1 MKHRI
6 VTVSV
11 LALLTLFT
19 LPTLAN
25 GVATTFNLVSSA
37 RVNPG
42 VTLLDQSFSPSVGG
56 LPFCFSGAL
65 GSILCY
71 TPSFLKTAYN
81 FPSGLDGTGQTIV
94 IVDAFGSPTIQ
105 SDLNTF
111 DSAFSIPAA
120 TVTVL
125 CGPTWTGSSSDTC
138 PVFDPSLPIDQACG
152 AVGWWEETTL
162 DVTISHG
169 LAPGANIVLVVA
181 NDCQDTSFNA
191 AESAVVN
198 QPSLQGS
205 IMSQSFGQP
214 DDLVGCLN
222 FPCTVI
228 DHSIKQGADK
238 IYNTARRNQWTV
250 IASSGDDGAN
260 EALSFVGTTEL
271 IPSWPSTNPLNLA
284 AGGTQGNPYGGE
296 YGAPPGR
303 GGTNSCA
310 ANTNCNTGL
319 VVINGGPT
327 GCTTAPRPG
336 VPTSCVPVGY
346 GGEGTWNEFN
356 TFGIRTASGG
366 GVSTLYGRPTYQT
379 NFPPKFTTL
388 LGTTVKGATGRLTPD
403 ISFNSAIQGGF
414 LAYLGF
420 LGRWAVF
427 GGTSAASPALAG
439 VVALLNQAH
448 GGPVGFLNAAIY
460 QLGASS
466 SYSSTFHDIT
476 DGNNSDTAGQFGVD
490 GFSAGAGYDLAT
502 GWGSPNVANFINAIN
517 AICASGC
524 PGP

>member
-152 AVGWWEETTL
+152 AVGWWRKHRT
-162 DVTISHG
+162 
-169 LAPGANIVLVVA
+169 
-181 NDCQDTSFNA
+181 
-191 AESAVVN
+191 
-198 QPSLQGS
+198 
-205 IMSQSFGQP
+205 
-214 DDLVGCLN
+214 
-222 FPCTVI
+222 
-228 DHSIKQGADK
+228 
-238 IYNTARRNQWTV
+238 R
-250 IASSGDDGAN
+250 
-260 EALSFVGTTEL
+260 
-271 IPSWPSTNPLNLA
+271 
-284 AGGTQGNPYGGE
+284 
-296 YGAPPGR
+296 GR
-303 GGTNSCA
+303 
-310 ANTNCNTGL
+310 
-319 VVINGGPT
+319 
-327 GCTTAPRPG
+327 
-336 VPTSCVPVGY
+336 
-346 GGEGTWNEFN
+346 
-356 TFGIRTASGG
+356 
-366 GVSTLYGRPTYQT
+366 
-379 NFPPKFTTL
+379 
-388 LGTTVKGATGRLTPD
+388 
-403 ISFNSAIQGGF
+403 
-414 LAYLGF
+414 
-420 LGRWAVF
+420 
-427 GGTSAASPALAG
+427 
-439 VVALLNQAH
+439 
-448 GGPVGFLNAAIY
+448 
-460 QLGASS
+460 
-466 SYSSTFHDIT
+466 
-476 DGNNSDTAGQFGVD
+476 
-490 GFSAGAGYDLAT
+490 
-502 GWGSPNVANFINAIN
+502 
-517 AICASGC
+517 
-524 PGP
+524 